1 MSRADTGFAQARRER
16 VGAVVAV
23 SGKVVHYD
31 ANRGFGFLAP
41 ESGGADVF
49 LHINDIDID
58 EGDLKPGAKVSFD
71 VEETDRGAKAINVA
85 VTEAAPAEEGAAGGR
100 GHRRDDHHGGR
111 GDRHGGDRH
120 GGDRDRGDRDRPRRP
135 RGGGGGTLDA
145 AAFTDEVTELLLDAD
160 KNLTAGQ
167 IVAIRRRITDFAVG
181 QGWVLD

>member
-1 MSRADTGFAQARRER
+1 M
-16 VGAVVAV
+16 AV

-58 EGDLKPGAKVSFD
+58 ENDLKPGAKVSFD

-85 VTEAAPAEEGAAGGR
+85 VTEAAPAEEGAPAGR
-100 GHRRDDHHGGR
+100 GHRRDDHHGPR
-111 GDRHGGDRH
+111 GHDRGHDQR
-120 GGDRDRGDRDRPRRP
+120 GGDRDRERPRRP
-135 RGGGGGTLDA
+135 RAGGGGNLDA
-145 AAFTDEVTELLLDAD
+145 AAFTEEVTELLLDAD
-160 KNLTAGQ
+160 DNLTAAQ

-181 QGWVLD
+181 RGWVLD